1 MAVGA
6 GLPGRPGKPWPGA
19 GTGRPAPTKGPRAA
33 AAPATPAPSVPSQ
46 PEFAAPSA
54 ALSSAD
60 LAGLEA
66 ELDQQAKKILEDH
79 RRALQQ
85 KLESQ
90 MARHTALEQSA
101 LLEQRRKVVS
111 SFQSSLDSVER
122 QMDLLKSRLESSRS
136 SASPGPILAAGER
149 QQIEAEL
156 KNLEQRRQR
165 LLAQRKGELDSLD
178 EKMRSRLAELRGQL
192 SEEMEKE
199 LESVRRRLDET
210 KGQEL
215 AAEREAIEKRWP
227 RLSLPSPPAI
237 EAPPTPPAEPAPAV
251 RSSSDQAKTR
261 RAEMIRSR
269 ARLLR
274 EITSELEAEVTR
286 QANKR
291 GFQPVFERPARPG
304 NRIAGLPDLTSKA
317 EEWLKEAWSNWE
329 KPRAGKSG

>member
-1 MAVGA
+1 
-6 GLPGRPGKPWPGA
+6 
-19 GTGRPAPTKGPRAA
+19 
-33 AAPATPAPSVPSQ
+33 
-46 PEFAAPSA
+46 
-54 ALSSAD
+54 LSSAD

-156 KNLEQRRQR
+156 KNLEERRRR
-165 LLAQRKGELDSLD
+165 LLAQRQSELDSLD
-178 EKMRSRLAELRGQL
+178 EKMRSRLAGLRGQL

-237 EAPPTPPAEPAPAV
+237 EAPPTPPAESAPAV